1 MIKIKKN
8 VTQAAI
14 MLAILAGATVAPLAG
29 VRVNAET
36 VNTYVPGNK
45 LAKVYAKVAVDEF
58 ANVDLTQK
66 VATIKAN
73 KAAQVKTVVDRG
85 TDNAPVLQL
94 INGHY
99 ITANKDMVVSSKI
112 NEDKYFMTNPKI
124 VGAKKATKV
133 YSDRAFKV
141 VVKSLKAG
149 DVMNIKAITW
159 SDGGTPRLELQ
170 DGGYATAAK
179 STMSKL
185 GKSISNYWTVSLGSV
200 KLLKN
205 SYVYKN
211 QNLKKSQRIK
221 KLKKG
226 TKIKIKGLKWSNG
239 GYPRFKVAGG
249 YLTTNKKNTVV
260 ASAGT
265 NKVNSY
271 IISNYFGKHAKITK
285 KIDKRFPKNKLRKGV
300 AKPEGV
306 VVHETANPTSTLKNE
321 VKYMKAHYKN
331 AFVHTFVDGSTIEN
345 IANTNYLA
353 WGAGYQAN
361 QRFIQFEQVRVHS
374 KKNFAKEINN
384 AAYYS
389 AYVLKEYGLKPSLAK
404 KNKTGTLWSHNDVSK
419 WLGGTDHTDP
429 VAYWKASG
437 KKWFGTNYTMKDF
450 YKLVKAYYDA
460 M

>member
-1 MIKIKKN
+1 M
-8 VTQAAI
+8 
-14 MLAILAGATVAPLAG
+14 
-29 VRVNAET
+29 
-36 VNTYVPGNK
+36 
-45 LAKVYAKVAVDEF
+45 
-58 ANVDLTQK
+58 
-66 VATIKAN
+66 
-73 KAAQVKTVVDRG
+73 
-85 TDNAPVLQL
+85 
-94 INGHY
+94 
-99 ITANKDMVVSSKI
+99 
-112 NEDKYFMTNPKI
+112 
-124 VGAKKATKV
+124 
-133 YSDRAFKV
+133 
-141 VVKSLKAG
+141 
-149 DVMNIKAITW
+149 
-159 SDGGTPRLELQ
+159 
-170 DGGYATAAK
+170 TAAK
-179 STMSKL
+179 STGSKV
-185 GKSISNYWTVSLGSV
+185 GKKISNYWTVSLGSAKIV
-200 KLLKN
+200 KN
-205 SYVYKN
+205 SFIYKN
-211 QNLKKSQRIK
+211 QNFKKNQRVK

-260 ASAGT
+260 ASAGS

-271 IISNYFGKHAKITK
+271 IISNYFGKHAKIVK
-285 KIDKRFPKNKLRKGV
+285 KIDKRFPKNKLRRGLG
-300 AKPEGV
+300 KPEGV
-306 VVHETANPTSTLKNE
+306 VVHETANPNSTLKNE

-331 AFVHTFVDGSTIEN
+331 AFVHTFVNGSTIEN

-389 AYVLKEYGLKPSLAK
+389 AYILKEYGLKPSLAK

-419 WLGGTDHTDP
+419 WLGGTTHTDP